1 MNPIAK
7 KSAGP
12 LKPFAAALLAGGKS
26 RRMGSD
32 KALLPVESDGRF
44 LPLWEKQW
52 DLLKSL
58 EPGEMLF
65 SGLERPGLP
74 ADLRFLAD
82 RWDAGPLGG
91 IATCLDEIHTQ
102 WLLVVAVDM
111 PKVTSICLAEM
122 LHAAIDSGTGIIP
135 VLSDKFEPVIAIYPK
150 AALQIAVEQIQQSN
164 FKLQDFARELLSTG
178 LIKKWNVPLRFA
190 PCFKNWNQPE

>member
-1 MNPIAK
+1 MNPNAK
-7 KSAGP
+7 ISAGP
-12 LKPFAAALLAGGKS
+12 VKPFAAALLAGGKS

-32 KALLPVESDGRF
+32 KALLPVESCGRIV
-44 LPLWEKQW
+44 PLWEKQW

-58 EPGEMLF
+58 EPVELLF

-91 IATCLDEIHTQ
+91 IATCLDEIQAQ
-102 WLLVVAVDM
+102 WLLVVAIDL
-111 PKVTSICLAEM
+111 PKMTLICLAEI
-122 LHAAIDSGTGIIP
+122 LRAAIDSGTGVIP
-135 VLSDKFEPVIAIYPK
+135 VLNDKFEPVIAIYPK

-164 FKLQDFARELLSTG
+164 FKLQDFARELLAIG
-178 LIKKWNVPLRFA
+178 LIKEWNVPLRFA